1 MKLVRQVKWFPTR
14 DKDNVGRRYASL
26 WSSNV
31 ENGLAGRAICHT
43 DVLSVIVLETMMDHE
58 IITVRVKRAR
68 FCANSSRYLYNISVY
83 NSSSTVDNLYVALDT
98 CR

>member
-43 DVLSVIVLETMMDHE
+43 EDISLVLETMMDHE

-83 NSSSTVDNLYVALDT
+83 NSSSTVDKLYVALDT

>member
-43 DVLSVIVLETMMDHE
+43 EDISLVLETMMDHE

-83 NSSSTVDNLYVALDT
+83 NRSSTVDKLYVALDT